1 MDININDLP
10 HVIYACFVPHNF
22 CEINYES
29 LSGERVQASINCD
42 RAFQPDTH
50 PCDVRS
56 GVNGSEGE
64 DKKSGKF

>member
-10 HVIYACFVPHNF
+10 HVIYACFVLHNF

-29 LSGERVQASINCD
+29 LSEERVQASINCD

-50 PCDVRS
+50 PCGVRS

-64 DKKSGKF
+64 EKKVR